1 MCQPLYVH
9 KERKKGESMKT
20 LRTEGQTCYSRWF
33 HFPRRRRG
41 CLCSQQSPVNR
52 KSKCVSSEPVWP
64 LVALLGGKGKLTIFV
79 RAQKKFT
86 RALHESRFFSRFLHS
101 LEMYKFLF
109 KNYKNVKKILFVIF
123 FFAECNN
130 YFTKKICHKP
140 TCQNLQ
146 LFKYGKL
153 FPKNFNTQKT
163 KFQKKLLIN

>member
-20 LRTEGQTCYSRWF
+20 LRTEGQTCDSRWF

-123 FFAECNN
+123 FSLNATTTLQKKSVINLLA
-130 YFTKKICHKP
+130 KICNFSRMANFFQRTLTHKK
-140 TCQNLQ
+140 QN
-146 LFKYGKL
+146 FRR
-153 FPKNFNTQKT
+153 NC
-163 KFQKKLLIN
+163 